1 MTVCLYHNP
10 RCSKSRE
17 ALKLLEEKGISFEII
32 KYLETPPSA
41 ETLQSILQ
49 KLAIPARDLMRKK
62 EKIYKDLDL
71 GHDSHTE
78 DDLIKA
84 MANNPILMERP
95 LLVTEEKAA
104 IGRPPEQILEIL

>member
-1 MTVCLYHNP
+1 MTVSLYHNP

-17 ALKLLEEKGISFEII
+17 ALKLLEEKGFSFETI
-32 KYLETPPSA
+32 KYLETPPSI
-41 ETLQSILQ
+41 ETLKTILE

-62 EKIYKDLDL
+62 EKVYKDLDL
-71 GHDSHTE
+71 GNESQSE
-78 DDLIKA
+78 DDLIQA
-84 MANNPILMERP
+84 MVNNPILIERP